1 MEGILSNLGAQKLP
15 TLQSMLAMDRDY
27 NLSVEEL
34 GVFMR
39 AAGREGHVLE
49 RRDGTWVL
57 PE

>member
-1 MEGILSNLGAQKLP
+1 MGAQKLP